1 MVLLSLCHRP
11 KKMRSVEQLFSTKVE
26 LPCKVFCGPD
36 SMVQIPATALSI
48 TTGSL
53 VLALGVGVIPSV
65 GARVKL
71 ELLLPVN
78 EEHPIAKCLSL
89 RAKVTRTVELPDGSC
104 HAELS
109 FRTARFKDVDAIP
122 KKKQAKA
129 ARAPASGWAM

>member
-1 MVLLSLCHRP
+1 
-11 KKMRSVEQLFSTKVE
+11 
-26 LPCKVFCGPD
+26 
-36 SMVQIPATALSI
+36 MVQISATALSI

-78 EEHPIAKCLSL
+78 KENPTAKCLSL
-89 RAKVTRTVELPDGSC
+89 RARVTRTTALPDGSC

-109 FRTARFKDVDAIP
+109 FRSARFKDVEAVP
-122 KKKQAKA
+122 KKKQAKVA
-129 ARAPASGWAM
+129 KAPASGWAM

>member
-1 MVLLSLCHRP
+1 
-11 KKMRSVEQLFSTKVE
+11 MRSVEQLFAAKVE

-36 SMVQIPATALSI
+36 SMVQISATALSI
-48 TTGSL
+48 NTGSL

-78 EEHPIAKCLSL
+78 SENPTAKCLSL
-89 RAKVTRTVELPDGSC
+89 RARVTSTTQLPDGSC

-109 FRTARFKDVDAIP
+109 FRSARFKDVEAIP
-122 KKKQAKA
+122 KKKQAKVA
-129 ARAPASGWAM
+129 KAPASGWAM